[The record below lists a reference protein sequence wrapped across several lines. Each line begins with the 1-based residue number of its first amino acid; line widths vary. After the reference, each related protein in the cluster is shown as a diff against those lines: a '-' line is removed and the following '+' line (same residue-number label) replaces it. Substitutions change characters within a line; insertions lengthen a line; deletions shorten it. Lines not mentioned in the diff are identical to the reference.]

1 MDQRTDLTVRIK
13 LQDENGDALK
23 IEGAS
28 FLFAAGP
35 INKTS
40 AEGGGIVIADEERGV
55 IEVVIT
61 HDDVQDAPAHYRYEL
76 LMTDVN
82 GARYIPLKGLLIVTP
97 SITARR

>member
-40 AEGGGIVIADEERGV
+40 VEGGGIVVADEEGV